1 LINRNYL
8 HSRILDVHIW
18 SEHCESNI
26 FIDNIYDRY
35 FQTEKNNKRIQKKH
49 LKVVLLD
56 LYVAWL
62 NDPEL
67 NIAVHMTESAY
78 SNGKVFLKGLS
89 RYNELNIKV
98 STIKVVHRL
107 HAAGLIGLKTGWDDP
122 NGRAFLTRIWPTEK
136 LAKMFEDAAFGYF
149 NVGYR
154 EDRETI
160 ILRDEDKKD
169 VEYDDSPRIREMRTL
184 VQNYNKLL
192 ERTFIDIQS
201 LDQPRIEL
209 SDKTGRRRNK
219 KPVFVGVTHHDK
231 FVRRIFNNGTFSD
244 GGRFYGGWWQ
254 RIDDKIRQ
262 NIRMNNVATVEVDF
276 SALHVILAYTE
287 VGIDYWGR
295 TEKDPYDLPVRGVTN
310 LKHCRDITKLFF
322 LLSLNASTEQSLFKA
337 FRSEVNY
344 KKYPYR
350 FPDAVLSGLLDTIKT
365 HHPDIE
371 HLICSGAGLRLM
383 NIDGAICEHVI
394 AYFVSTDTPILTIH
408 DSFIVQFGVEDR
420 LHRLMKEA
428 FEMVTNKVGV
438 KVKFNENLTKQQL

>member
-1 LINRNYL
+1 
-8 HSRILDVHIW
+8 
-18 SEHCESNI
+18 
-26 FIDNIYDRY
+26 
-35 FQTEKNNKRIQKKH
+35 
-49 LKVVLLD
+49 
-56 LYVAWL
+56 
-62 NDPEL
+62 
-67 NIAVHMTESAY
+67 
-78 SNGKVFLKGLS
+78 
-89 RYNELNIKV
+89 
-98 STIKVVHRL
+98 
-107 HAAGLIGLKTGWDDP
+107 
-122 NGRAFLTRIWPTEK
+122 
-136 LAKMFEDAAFGYF
+136 
-149 NVGYR
+149 
-154 EDRETI
+154 
-160 ILRDEDKKD
+160 
-169 VEYDDSPRIREMRTL
+169 
-184 VQNYNKLL
+184 
-192 ERTFIDIQS
+192 
-201 LDQPRIEL
+201 
-209 SDKTGRRRNK
+209 
-219 KPVFVGVTHHDK
+219 
-231 FVRRIFNNGTFSD
+231 
-244 GGRFYGGWWQ
+244 
-254 RIDDKIRQ
+254 
-262 NIRMNNVATVEVDF
+262 MNNVATVEVDF

-350 FPDAVLSGLLDTIKT
+350 FPDAVLSGLLDTIET

-371 HLICSGAGLRLM
+371 HLIYSGAGLRLM